1 MREVVLFGLKCV
13 VTKGLNLSFFSLKL
27 RRKTA
32 LKNFRLVV
40 FLQWPESIFS
50 RKYRYQDGHVNERC
64 DGKMDH
70 LSNWMLQQ
78 QILLVRFIL
87 LYLWH
92 HESMISLSEVS
103 VLTQKN
109 PEIYSFYFLRLG
121 LWGLRYQY
129 WQHELR
135 AITKSA
141 MQILIL
147 ITVL

>member
-1 MREVVLFGLKCV
+1 
-13 VTKGLNLSFFSLKL
+13 
-27 RRKTA
+27 
-32 LKNFRLVV
+32 
-40 FLQWPESIFS
+40 
-50 RKYRYQDGHVNERC
+50 
-64 DGKMDH
+64 MDH

-121 LWGLRYQY
+121 L
-129 WQHELR
+129 
-135 AITKSA
+135 
-141 MQILIL
+141 
-147 ITVL
+147 